1 MTHTHLRPRNVNL
14 CWQLDLFWV
23 RGDDKWSSYAVVCLK
38 WASFCR
44 THWLLTCGHRLSL
57 ACSDGEY
64 KSYIK
69 LATLLLLSGA
79 GAWVARNFR
88 VFVTEVGE
96 ICWKARDTRSLVIT
110 KAQAWTLKMQW
121 SGSRNRVRFDYILE
135 KRFGMF
141 DPKQANSQLLSS
153 LAILFLVPYVA
164 CTAPLAG
171 LCESPNIKLL
181 GCFLGCKPR

>member
-38 WASFCR
+38 WASLCR

-69 LATLLLLSGA
+69 PATLLLLSGA

-96 ICWKARDTRSLVIT
+96 ICWKARDTRSIVIT
-110 KAQAWTLKMQW
+110 KPKLGHLRCSEVEVVIGLGLTIFWKSVLACSTQSKLIHSCWAR
-121 SGSRNRVRFDYILE
+121 SRFY
-135 KRFGMF
+135 F
-141 DPKQANSQLLSS
+141 SS
-153 LAILFLVPYVA
+153 LTWLVQHP
-164 CTAPLAG
+164 
-171 LCESPNIKLL
+171 
-181 GCFLGCKPR
+181 